1 MPIVRF
7 TIRKAR
13 KEDFFDLQNKPRYG
27 TLFFLKNSKGE
38 FDNQPYYLT
47 IDTDKEDFRKWFK
60 SGQVYVFTKV
70 FEELNFEEDVNERT
84 ETPIVN
90 AE

>member
-13 KEDFFDLQNKPRYG
+13 KEDFFDLQSNPRYG
-27 TLFFLKNSKGE
+27 TVFFLKNSKGE

-47 IDTDKEDFRKWFK
+47 IDTDKKEFKQWFK
-60 SGQVYVFTKV
+60 SGQIYVFTRV
-70 FEELNFEEDVNERT
+70 FEEINIEEVNH
-84 ETPIVN
+84 
-90 AE
+90 